1 RAAASAELPPG
12 ETGFHT
18 YAEMATEVAATAAAH
33 PTIVKRF
40 SIGKSYQG
48 RELWAVKVSD
58 NVNIDEREPEVVFDG
73 LHHADEHM
81 SMEMTLAI
89 LKWLVTGYGSDPTI
103 TRLVNTREI
112 WIVFAPNPHR
122 APPAPPRPP
131 PPPPP

>member
-1 RAAASAELPPG
+1 MRTRRLSLLPVAVLIVARLAAAPPATAATPEFPPG

-18 YAEMATEVAATAAAH
+18 YAEMAAEVAATAAAH

-73 LHHADEHM
+73 LHHAD
-81 SMEMTLAI
+81 
-89 LKWLVTGYGSDPTI
+89 
-103 TRLVNTREI
+103 
-112 WIVFAPNPHR
+112 
-122 APPAPPRPP
+122 
-131 PPPPP
+131 